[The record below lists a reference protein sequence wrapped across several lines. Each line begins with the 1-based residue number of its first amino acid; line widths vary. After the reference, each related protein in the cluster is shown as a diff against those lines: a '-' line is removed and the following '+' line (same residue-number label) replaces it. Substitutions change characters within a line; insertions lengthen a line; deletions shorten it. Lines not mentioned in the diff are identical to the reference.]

1 MEGIRHSAAVW
12 FAVLGFVIWLS
23 PVFTVSC
30 GGADPVISIADPP
43 AKDSQAI
50 SSMVLAV
57 NANLEAD
64 GFAFQ
69 FLEYS
74 EKDNVVSI
82 GLNMADYKN
91 LGQTGKQSLMQVTL
105 ETVINSRISRTN
117 KNKIYNFISGED
129 TAVSSFV
136 RQLSSDVKADYVGAY
151 AYFKPFSGKI
161 GILLG
166 ILTLG
171 IMTFLGMA
179 IVVDIAYITIP
190 GFQWFCRST
199 TKHAKPRFASLEAWN
214 AVREAE
220 SKAGSEYVNPLGI
233 YLRSKTKQYIAISIC
248 LLYLVSGGLY
258 GFIADF
264 MDYFQGLLR

>member
-12 FAVLGFVIWLS
+12 FAVLGFIIWLS

-50 SSMVLAV
+50 SSMVSAV

-91 LGQTGKQSLMQVTL
+91 LGQTGKQSL
-105 ETVINSRISRTN
+105 I
-117 KNKIYNFISGED
+117 
-129 TAVSSFV
+129 
-136 RQLSSDVKADYVGAY
+136 
-151 AYFKPFSGKI
+151 
-161 GILLG
+161 
-166 ILTLG
+166 
-171 IMTFLGMA
+171 
-179 IVVDIAYITIP
+179 
-190 GFQWFCRST
+190 
-199 TKHAKPRFASLEAWN
+199 
-214 AVREAE
+214 
-220 SKAGSEYVNPLGI
+220 
-233 YLRSKTKQYIAISIC
+233 
-248 LLYLVSGGLY
+248 
-258 GFIADF
+258 
-264 MDYFQGLLR
+264 